1 MMKINNHTI
10 NGYSDINSSEAM
22 QYAAGCC
29 SCTCSCSC
37 SCSCSCTSAST
48 AEQ

>member
-29 SCTCSCSC
+29 SC

>member
-10 NGYSDINSSEAM
+10 NGYSDISSSEAM

-29 SCTCSCSC
+29 SCSYSCSC